1 MKRWLYSLGI
11 VLLLLLALT
20 LGVAGGVVLDRQ
32 VLLARV
38 PQYGIPANA
47 VPNFRLMAE
56 AWSTINQVYVDRQAI
71 QPERL
76 TYGAIGGM
84 VDALGDIGHSRFL
97 SPEMLQMQHNLTR
110 GEFEGIGAEVQ
121 MKDGHAVIVAPMDGS
136 PAQQAGLRPGDIILK
151 VDGDSVAGLSLI
163 EVVGR
168 ILGPAG
174 TSVTLT
180 IMDASTGRTR
190 DVTIV
195 RARITLQNV
204 TWERLPGTGVAHVRI
219 AVFSDGVTE
228 SLKGVLA
235 EIQQQEGVT
244 DLILDLRNNPGG
256 LLPEAV
262 DTASQFL
269 ESGNVLLEKDARGQ
283 VTPVPVEPGRMALDT
298 PMVVLINGGSASA
311 AEIVAGALQDAH
323 RATLLGE
330 TTFGTGTVLTEFP
343 LSDGSALLLAVREWL
358 TPSGRVIWHQ
368 GISPDIAVSLAPDV
382 TPLRPE
388 AERDMTPEQL
398 QSSEDVQLLRALEL
412 FTGSAGE
419 QTP

>member
-1 MKRWLYSLGI
+1 MKRRLRG
-11 VLLLLLALT
+11 
-20 LGVAGGVVLDRQ
+20 LGVLGLIFLVLVLGLAGGVLLDRQ
-32 VLLARV
+32 VLFAIT
-38 PQYGIPANA
+38 PPSGIPADA

-56 AWSTINQVYVDRQAI
+56 AWNTINQVYADRQAI

-121 MKDGHAVIVAPMDGS
+121 MKDGHVVIVAPMDGS

-151 VDGDSVAGLSLI
+151 VDGNSVAGLSVI

-180 IMDASTGRTR
+180 IMDPSTGRTR

-195 RARITLQNV
+195 RAQIMLQNV

-219 AVFSDGVTE
+219 AVFSDGATE

-235 EIQQQEGVT
+235 EIQQQEGIT

-256 LLPEAV
+256 LLSEAV
-262 DTASQFL
+262 GTASQFL
-269 ESGNVLLEKDARGQ
+269 RSGNVLLEKDAQGQ
-283 VTPVPVEPGRMALDT
+283 VAPVPVRPGGVAPDM
-298 PMVVLINGGSASA
+298 PMVVLVNGGTASA

-323 RATLLGE
+323 RATLVGE
-330 TTFGTGTVLTEFP
+330 KTFGTGTVLNEFR
-343 LSDGSALLLAVREWL
+343 LSDGSALLLATEEWL
-358 TPSGRVIWHQ
+358 TPNGRVIWHQ
-368 GISPDIAVSLAPDV
+368 GLSPDAVVTLPPDAAPLLPAV
-382 TPLRPE
+382 
-388 AERDMTPEQL
+388 ERDMTPDQL
-398 QSSEDVQLLRALEL
+398 QSSGDVQLLRALDL
-412 FTGSAGE
+412 FTGSADE
-419 QTP
+419 QAP